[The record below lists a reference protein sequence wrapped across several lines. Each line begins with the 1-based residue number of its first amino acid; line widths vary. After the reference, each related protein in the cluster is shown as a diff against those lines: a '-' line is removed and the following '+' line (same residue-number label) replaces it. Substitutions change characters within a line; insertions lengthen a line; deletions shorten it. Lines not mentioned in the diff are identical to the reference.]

1 VVFFSRIVF
10 ASGVMMLGVM
20 MVRLLAEI
28 ETLVMEAVSRLWW
41 VLTELELV

>member
-1 VVFFSRIVF
+1 
-10 ASGVMMLGVM
+10 MLGVM